1 MKFNDGLFNEDFKKN
16 VDMWIINVHLMA
28 FQPNAHCTVYHSTI
42 VSRSTWKDPNE
53 TIRGRP

>member
-42 VSRSTWKDPNE
+42 VS
-53 TIRGRP
+53 